1 MNNFEIRLY
10 DDLNPFVPFNAICLS
25 AVFTLLGLVY
35 KLFLKPLLSP
45 LSQLPGPKNDS
56 ILFGNLSVTL
66 GPEGG
71 LRQWHKEFGPSLRLR
86 GYFGNVRL
94 STIDPK
100 ALHHILVSRAYAYPK
115 PEAARRSL
123 GSLLGRGLLFAEG
136 ETHKRQKRMLGP
148 VFSPVQIRELAPVVY
163 EYAYLLRDK
172 WTDLIRSSQKP
183 YLVINVLP
191 WLSRATLDIIGSA
204 GFGYEFKALE
214 NDESSSKMGKAFQD
228 LTSLSAKGRTPFKFL
243 IGDILRLI
251 PPSLRIFKPNSM
263 KIVQRSLTTMEDES
277 RTLLSHKKKEAEA
290 GGLLGGKDLI
300 SVLVRANTI
309 SEGKECL
316 SDDEVIAQMT
326 TFLFAGHETT
336 ATSLTWMLWILA
348 KHPDVQDKLRKEL
361 QEESAK
367 PNEGEEQIPFEQLTS
382 LTYLD
387 AVCRETL
394 RFLPPVAQT
403 IRQSSMADTIPV
415 SGDGEPIRIGAG
427 DEILISISAFNLSKD
442 IFGPDAEVFRPDRWL
457 EKGSVGSL
465 PGIWAGLL
473 SFLGGPRAC
482 IGYRFTLM
490 ELKVLVAVII
500 CHFRFEERDGL
511 GCGPEIERRVSIV
524 MRPQVKNE
532 NLGIGMP
539 LRVSLVE
546 VP

>member
-1 MNNFEIRLY
+1 MSNLHLQFDRY
-10 DDLNPFVPFNAICLS
+10 LNPVGSFDGLWLLTAFVI
-25 AVFTLLGLVY
+25 LGIAY
-35 KLFLKPLLSP
+35 KLFLRPLLSP
-45 LSQLPGPKNDS
+45 LSRLPGPKNPS
-56 ILFGNLSVTL
+56 VLFGNLAVTFGL
-66 GPEGG
+66 EGG
-71 LRQWHKEFGPSLRLR
+71 LRQWHKDIGPTLRLR
-86 GYFGNVRL
+86 GFFGNVRL

-100 ALHHILVSRAYAYPK
+100 ALNHILVSRAYAYPK
-115 PEAARRSL
+115 SEATRRSL
-123 GSLLGRGLLFAEG
+123 GNLLGRGLLFAEG
-136 ETHKRQKRMLGP
+136 ETHRRQKRLLGP

-163 EYAYLLRDK
+163 EYAFLLRDK
-172 WTDLIRSSQKP
+172 WADLIRNSQKP

-204 GFGYEFKALE
+204 GFGYQFKALE
-214 NDESSSKMGKAFQD
+214 DNENSSAMGKAFQD
-228 LTSLSAKGRTPFKFL
+228 LTSLSGKGRTPLKIL
-243 IGDILRLI
+243 IASIIRSI
-251 PPSLRIFKPNSM
+251 PPSLRLYQPKSM
-263 KIVQRSLTTMEDES
+263 KIVDISLQTMENES
-277 RTLLSHKKKEAEA
+277 RALLSHKKKEAEA

-300 SVLVRANTI
+300 SVLVRANTM
-309 SEGKECL
+309 SEEGSL
-316 SDDEVIAQMT
+316 SDEEVISQMT

-361 QEESAK
+361 QEASAAASQ
-367 PNEGEEQIPFEQLTS
+367 GEEQIPIEQLTS

-403 IRQSSMADTIPV
+403 AREASMADTIPV
-415 SGDGEPIRIGAG
+415 SGDGDPIHIAAG
-427 DEILISISAFNLSKD
+427 EEIIISISAFNLSKD
-442 IFGPDAEVFRPDRWL
+442 VFGPDAEVFRPDRWI
-457 EKGSVGSL
+457 EKDPVGSL
-465 PGIWAGLL
+465 PGIWSGLL
-473 SFLGGPRAC
+473 TFLGGPRAC

-511 GCGPEIERRVSIV
+511 GCGPEIERRVNIV

-532 NLGIGMP
+532 DIGVAMP

-546 VP
+546 GP